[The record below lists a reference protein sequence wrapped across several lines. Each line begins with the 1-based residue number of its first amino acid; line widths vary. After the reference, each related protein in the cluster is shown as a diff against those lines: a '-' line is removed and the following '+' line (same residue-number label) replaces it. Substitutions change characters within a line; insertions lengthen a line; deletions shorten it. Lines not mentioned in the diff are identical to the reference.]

1 MERNNEKN
9 PSLSSDRS
17 WSALGF
23 AWELGYSIS
32 IPLVVFTLG
41 GRLLD
46 KKLDTSPWLLLAG
59 LFVSIIVTF
68 YIVYSKLKK
77 IIDEEEKS
85 EENKEEKNSSQSTV
99 HGS

>member
-1 MERNNEKN
+1 MANNNKKN
-9 PSLSSDRS
+9 LLSKNDES

-46 KKLDTSPWLLLAG
+46 KKIGTTPWLLLAG
-59 LFVSIIVTF
+59 LFISIIVTF
-68 YIVYSKLKK
+68 YIVYAKLIK
-77 IIDEEEKS
+77 IIKEEE
-85 EENKEEKNSSQSTV
+85 NSDKK
-99 HGS
+99 